1 MSPCQIRIIIYSF
14 KSWFLARKFKSF
26 LPNQDSVAARLVS
39 TSRFPGI
46 STILRVSFL
55 EARETRSRVSNF
67 WYFWKVA
74 SEKLNA
80 FLDEDL
86 PESNQSN
93 QKLRNL
99 EQEFQIY
106 EKSYQKSEN
115 LKKLEK
121 ALLTIKPSSVE
132 SERIFSSVGRIVT
145 KFRTRLSDDLPLK
158 KREIFEKNET
168 RFLEKITSRLS
179 FLEFFTRREKQQ
191 HYTKSL
197 LPRSF

>member
-1 MSPCQIRIIIYSF
+1 M
-14 KSWFLARKFKSF
+14 
-26 LPNQDSVAARLVS
+26 
-39 TSRFPGI
+39 
-46 STILRVSFL
+46 
-55 EARETRSRVSNF
+55 
-67 WYFWKVA
+67 
-74 SEKLNA
+74 NA

-132 SERIFSSVGRIVT
+132 SERIFSNVGRIVT
-145 KFRTRLSDDLPLK
+145 KFRTRPSDDYL
-158 KREIFEKNET
+158 
-168 RFLEKITSRLS
+168 
-179 FLEFFTRREKQQ
+179 
-191 HYTKSL
+191 
-197 LPRSF
+197 

>member
-1 MSPCQIRIIIYSF
+1 M
-14 KSWFLARKFKSF
+14 
-26 LPNQDSVAARLVS
+26 
-39 TSRFPGI
+39 
-46 STILRVSFL
+46 
-55 EARETRSRVSNF
+55 
-67 WYFWKVA
+67 
-74 SEKLNA
+74 NA

-191 HYTKSL
+191 HYK
-197 LPRSF
+197 

>member
-1 MSPCQIRIIIYSF
+1 M
-14 KSWFLARKFKSF
+14 L
-26 LPNQDSVAARLVS
+26 LLVS
-39 TSRFPGI
+39 SRRLDFPGSRQFCVSRFSRLEKRDLESRTFGI
-46 STILRVSFL
+46 FERLLF
-55 EARETRSRVSNF
+55 
-67 WYFWKVA
+67 
-74 SEKLNA
+74 SEKLIA

-132 SERIFSSVGRIVT
+132 SERIFSSVGLDVLL
-145 KFRTRLSDDLPLK
+145 LS
-158 KREIFEKNET
+158 
-168 RFLEKITSRLS
+168 LELVLVMIYL
-179 FLEFFTRREKQQ
+179 
-191 HYTKSL
+191 
-197 LPRSF
+197 

>member
-1 MSPCQIRIIIYSF
+1 MVFDRDYGMA
-14 KSWFLARKFKSF
+14 L
-26 LPNQDSVAARLVS
+26 SVAARLVS

-191 HYTKSL
+191 HY
-197 LPRSF
+197 

>member
-1 MSPCQIRIIIYSF
+1 M
-14 KSWFLARKFKSF
+14 
-26 LPNQDSVAARLVS
+26 
-39 TSRFPGI
+39 
-46 STILRVSFL
+46 
-55 EARETRSRVSNF
+55 
-67 WYFWKVA
+67 
-74 SEKLNA
+74 NA

-168 RFLEKITSRLS
+168 RFLEKITSQLS
-179 FLEFFTRREKQQ
+179 FLEFFTRRENDK
-191 HYTKSL
+191 HYLASIKGRSERGGILVKRKKGKYLHSLLDTPLIKSL
-197 LPRSF
+197 HIQEKDP

>member
-1 MSPCQIRIIIYSF
+1 M
-14 KSWFLARKFKSF
+14 L
-26 LPNQDSVAARLVS
+26 LLVS
-39 TSRFPGI
+39 SRRLDFPGSRQFCVSRFSRLEKRDLESRTFGI
-46 STILRVSFL
+46 F
-55 EARETRSRVSNF
+55 
-67 WYFWKVA
+67 A

-132 SERIFSSVGRIVT
+132 SERIFSSVGLDVLL
-145 KFRTRLSDDLPLK
+145 LS
-158 KREIFEKNET
+158 
-168 RFLEKITSRLS
+168 LELVLVMIYL
-179 FLEFFTRREKQQ
+179 
-191 HYTKSL
+191 
-197 LPRSF
+197 

>member
-1 MSPCQIRIIIYSF
+1 M
-14 KSWFLARKFKSF
+14 
-26 LPNQDSVAARLVS
+26 
-39 TSRFPGI
+39 
-46 STILRVSFL
+46 
-55 EARETRSRVSNF
+55 
-67 WYFWKVA
+67 
-74 SEKLNA
+74 NA

-121 ALLTIKPSSVE
+121 ALLCTIKPSSVE
-132 SERIFSSVGRIVT
+132 SERIFSSVGVIVT

-158 KREIFEKNET
+158 EREIFEKNET

-191 HYTKSL
+191 H
-197 LPRSF
+197 

>member
-1 MSPCQIRIIIYSF
+1 M
-14 KSWFLARKFKSF
+14 
-26 LPNQDSVAARLVS
+26 
-39 TSRFPGI
+39 SRFPGI

-86 PESNQSN
+86 PESN

-145 KFRTRLSDDLPLK
+145 TYVS
-158 KREIFEKNET
+158 
-168 RFLEKITSRLS
+168 LELVLVMIYL
-179 FLEFFTRREKQQ
+179 
-191 HYTKSL
+191 
-197 LPRSF
+197 

>member
-1 MSPCQIRIIIYSF
+1 M
-14 KSWFLARKFKSF
+14 
-26 LPNQDSVAARLVS
+26 
-39 TSRFPGI
+39 
-46 STILRVSFL
+46 
-55 EARETRSRVSNF
+55 
-67 WYFWKVA
+67 
-74 SEKLNA
+74 NA

-191 HYTKSL
+191 HYSPPMKNVKIHTFTISPISQSSFSFLLNSKSL
-197 LPRSF
+197 LEIDI